1 MKRFRKRG
9 RVYQAVMEEFEVGL
23 MTSLCGQ
30 LIDLLSPE
38 ATSGPEEPTE
48 DVGDSAEPDVGTD
61 LDELFGDPID
71 LGFPGGV
78 GAPGA
83 GGAGGRADEG
93 AAGPR
98 DHEEDEDKDAF
109 DPFAL
114 WEQELDPHR
123 PDVER
128 PTDPVLLRLFP
139 DAYRGD
145 DKASAEFR
153 RYTEP
158 DQRQHKIEDALI
170 VMAGL
175 EASDRGQRPV
185 KVPPEQVEPW
195 LRTLTALRLVI
206 AERLGISDAHPQGD
220 PGAALPKA
228 RDFMLEVYDWLA
240 YVQETLL
247 GAL

>member
-9 RVYQAVMEEFEVGL
+9 KAYQSVMEEFEVGL
-23 MTSLCGQ
+23 LTSLCGQ

-38 ATSGPEEPTE
+38 AFTDPDLEEPEE
-48 DVGDSAEPDVGTD
+48 DDADPDHD
-61 LDELFGDPID
+61 LDELFGDPVD
-71 LGFPGGV
+71 LRRPA
-78 GAPGA
+78 APVSGSGNDQTEEA
-83 GGAGGRADEG
+83 QAD
-93 AAGPR
+93 
-98 DHEEDEDKDAF
+98 

-114 WEQELDPHR
+114 WEQELDAHR
-123 PDVER
+123 PEAQR

-139 DAYRGD
+139 DAYRDD

-153 RYTEP
+153 RYTES
-158 DQRQHKIEDALI
+158 DQRQRKIEEALI

-175 EASDRGQRPV
+175 EASDQGRLPV
-185 KVPPEQVEPW
+185 RIPSDQVEPW
-195 LRTLTALRLVI
+195 LRTLTALRLVV
-206 AERLGISDAHPQGD
+206 AERLGISDEHPLGD
-220 PGAALPKA
+220 PDAVIPKA

>member
-9 RVYQAVMEEFEVGL
+9 RAYQAVMEEFEVGL
-23 MTSLCGQ
+23 VASLCGQ

-38 ATSGPEEPTE
+38 TTGPEPGG
-48 DVGDSAEPDVGTD
+48 DVEETDEPDVDTD
-61 LDELFGDPID
+61 LDDLFGDPID

-83 GGAGGRADEG
+83 GGRADQG
-93 AAGPR
+93 APGP
-98 DHEEDEDKDAF
+98 EEDEEAF

-123 PDVER
+123 PDVAR

-153 RYTEP
+153 RYTEL
-158 DQRQHKIEDALI
+158 DQRQRKIEDAL
-170 VMAGL
+170 VVLAAL
-175 EASDRGQRPV
+175 EDSDRGQRPV
-185 KVPPEQVEPW
+185 RVTAEQVEPW

-206 AERLGISDAHPQGD
+206 AERLGISDEHPQGD
-220 PGAALPKA
+220 PETALPKA
-228 RDFMLEVYDWLA
+228 HDFMLEVYDWLA